1 VIDEVTV
8 DDAELYFVGFGR
20 ADLDVNAL
28 KGFLAEDLVE
38 K

>member
-1 VIDEVTV
+1 VIDKITV

-20 ADLDVNAL
+20 TDLDVNPL
-28 KGFLAEDLVE
+28 KGFLVEYLVE